1 MCVCVSRSSPSSSF
15 LPLLKEPFLSFFFFC
30 LSSSSC
36 YPQFPLLPLPFAH
49 LFLSFPSVYFYIFL
63 PPASLALF
71 LCFTRSFSPRL
82 FFPYCFFS
90 WFNFFLLAA
99 FPPLIL
105 SLPLFLSWLF
115 HVTLA
120 SYFLSFYCSSPHSF
134 LLPVF
139 FLFLFRIFSQ
149 CFFLTTVVVILF
161 NK

>member
-90 WFNFFLLAA
+90 WFYFFYLQP
-99 FPPLIL
+99 FPPSSSLFHFFSLGCFMLLYLLISYPSIAPLLIL
-105 SLPLFLSWLF
+105 SSFLS
-115 HVTLA
+115 
-120 SYFLSFYCSSPHSF
+120 SFCFSLGSF
-134 LLPVF
+134 LNVSLSR
-139 FLFLFRIFSQ
+139 LLS
-149 CFFLTTVVVILF
+149 
-161 NK
+161 